1 VTIDDASLGAGNV
14 LFWLLDRTGDLVSP
28 QLLLDRPWIAPDG
41 TSRTSL
47 SLADLLEATAAYRH
61 IYRERGVG
69 PGSVVVIQVRTPI
82 DAYLHWVALAANGA
96 IAAPVNPN
104 LSRDAVREYSRRIG
118 ASGIIMEGEAAVAS
132 RNIWWHSTAEE
143 ESPVRVTTGTG
154 VFACEAEYAYRPDD
168 IVLLCHTSGTS
179 SPPRAVSCSHH
190 GFMVG
195 LRNQMCQPSP
205 LSGSAMLNALPVA
218 HHSWFM
224 TITWALLSGT
234 RLVLASDQS
243 ALTLVTDV
251 QRFQP
256 SSIRSFSCT
265 LREVARLNLQP
276 GALRSVGLW
285 MTTGDVS
292 RRSDI
297 AAVSPLGTHP
307 VAGPNGVSCEPGMFV
322 LDGFGSTELGHLHFS
337 QLHAPGQV
345 HEARCIGRPAAFAT
359 AAILDADGCQLPDGE
374 VGYLAVRSEAV
385 TPGYWKQPECTAKS
399 RRAGFWIT
407 GDIGYRDEFGRYF
420 HLDRCS
426 DVIETP
432 YGRVY
437 SVLCEEELLRCIPE
451 IERCVM
457 LGRRGRDGTVRVVCL
472 VESEDSG
479 RDAAVW
485 QRELNDVLARAAL
498 PPVAETVVL
507 PPGTLPIGPTG
518 KIRKFLARAELPCS
532 TVSASA

>member
-1 VTIDDASLGAGNV
+1 
-14 LFWLLDRTGDLVSP
+14 
-28 QLLLDRPWIAPDG
+28 
-41 TSRTSL
+41 
-47 SLADLLEATAAYRH
+47 
-61 IYRERGVG
+61 
-69 PGSVVVIQVRTPI
+69 
-82 DAYLHWVALAANGA
+82 
-96 IAAPVNPN
+96 
-104 LSRDAVREYSRRIG
+104 
-118 ASGIIMEGEAAVAS
+118 
-132 RNIWWHSTAEE
+132 
-143 ESPVRVTTGTG
+143 
-154 VFACEAEYAYRPDD
+154 
-168 IVLLCHTSGTS
+168 
-179 SPPRAVSCSHH
+179 
-190 GFMVG
+190 
-195 LRNQMCQPSP
+195 
-205 LSGSAMLNALPVA
+205 
-218 HHSWFM
+218 
-224 TITWALLSGT
+224 
-234 RLVLASDQS
+234 
-243 ALTLVTDV
+243 
-251 QRFQP
+251 
-256 SSIRSFSCT
+256 
-265 LREVARLNLQP
+265 
-276 GALRSVGLW
+276 
-285 MTTGDVS
+285 
-292 RRSDI
+292 
-297 AAVSPLGTHP
+297 
-307 VAGPNGVSCEPGMFV
+307 MFV